1 MVFGV
6 PARQNRVFSAKMQV
20 FGADF
25 GAAGAPKTVENRG
38 KNVRNHFFLNFG
50 HRECHEAL
58 VCARAMLSD
67 ASSSV
72 RKLAQTFSLVSG
84 IWSNCNVCSLSMDF
98 NDFAV

>member
-1 MVFGV
+1 MVLGV
-6 PARQNRVFSAKMQV
+6 PARQNRVFSVKMQV

-25 GAAGAPKTVENRG
+25 GAAGAPKTVENQE
-38 KNVRNHFFLNFG
+38 KKCPEPIFLNFG

-72 RKLAQTFSLVSG
+72 RKLAQTS
-84 IWSNCNVCSLSMDF
+84 
-98 NDFAV
+98 